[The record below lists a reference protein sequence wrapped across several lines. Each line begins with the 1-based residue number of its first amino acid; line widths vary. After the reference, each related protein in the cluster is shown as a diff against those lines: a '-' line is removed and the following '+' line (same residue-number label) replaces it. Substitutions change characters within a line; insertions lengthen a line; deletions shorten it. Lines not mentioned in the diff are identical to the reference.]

1 MIIFY
6 DINDLDFES
15 FADYDIPYYCLLDMI
30 SVLGHLYGGIDKIF
44 DCFKKTF
51 LRIFLGAFR
60 KNEIVSIHQRS
71 LQTLTIEIYRAKSKI
86 SPEIAN
92 SLLHFTNK
100 NCSLRNV

>member
-30 SVLGHLYGGIDKIF
+30 SVLGHLYRGIDKIF

-51 LRIFLGAFR
+51 LRIF
-60 KNEIVSIHQRS
+60 
-71 LQTLTIEIYRAKSKI
+71 
-86 SPEIAN
+86 
-92 SLLHFTNK
+92 
-100 NCSLRNV
+100 